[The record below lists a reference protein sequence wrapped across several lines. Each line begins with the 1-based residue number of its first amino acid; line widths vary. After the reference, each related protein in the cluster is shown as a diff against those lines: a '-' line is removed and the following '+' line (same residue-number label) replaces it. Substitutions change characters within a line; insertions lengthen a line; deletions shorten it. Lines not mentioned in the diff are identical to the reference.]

1 VATSTIIIMFVS
13 TRKVITVVWWPV

>member
-13 TRKVITVVWWPV
+13 ARKVITAVWWPG